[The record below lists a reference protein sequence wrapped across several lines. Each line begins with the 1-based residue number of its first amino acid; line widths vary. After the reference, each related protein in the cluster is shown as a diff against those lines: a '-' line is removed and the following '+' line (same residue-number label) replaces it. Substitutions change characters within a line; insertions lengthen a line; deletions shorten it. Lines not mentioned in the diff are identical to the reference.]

1 MSIVN
6 ALFRKIFDL
15 LLLPFAGL
23 PYWVGITV
31 LGCLLSVAMLWVYKR
46 TSDQDRIDRVKAR
59 IFAGIFEI
67 RLYNDDIR
75 AIFRAQGSIL
85 RNNLQYFGLSL
96 VPLAWMI
103 VPMVLMIGQLNHHYA
118 YDGLAPGAETLLEVE
133 LADGWREHF
142 ANLDEDARP
151 PAELEA
157 PDGVVAEGA
166 PYWFPARQTMV
177 WKLEVERRG
186 HYEVAVHLGEGEDG
200 GTYLKSLDATA
211 GIRRRSPVRH
221 AGAFLDQVM
230 LPAEEALPKGA
241 LVKRMEIT
249 YPAHGI
255 TMDVANRVW
264 LMFLVSIVFA
274 FVIKDRMGVK
284 I

>member
-1 MSIVN
+1 MGIVN
-6 ALFRKIFDL
+6 AIFRQVFDL
-15 LLLPFAGL
+15 LLLPFAAL
-23 PYWVGITV
+23 PYWVGVTV

-67 RLYNDDIR
+67 RLYNDDLR
-75 AIFRAQGSIL
+75 AIFRAQGTIL
-85 RNNLQYFGLSL
+85 KNNLQYFGLSL

-103 VPMVLMIGQLNHHYA
+103 IPMVLMIGQLNHHYG
-118 YDGLAPGAETLLEVE
+118 YDGLAPGAETLLEAE

-142 ANLDEDARP
+142 ADLDEDARP

-157 PDGVVAEGA
+157 PDGVIVEGPA
-166 PYWFPARQTMV
+166 YWFPSRETLV

-186 HYEVAVHLGEGEDG
+186 HYEVAVRLGDGEP
-200 GTYLKSLDATA
+200 YLKSLDATTT
-211 GIRRRSPVRH
+211 IRRRSPVRH
-221 AGAFLDQVM
+221 AGAFVDQIM
-230 LPAEEALPKGA
+230 RPAEAALPKDA
-241 LVKRMEIT
+241 LVQRMAIT
-249 YPAHGI
+249 YPEHGV
-255 TMDVANRVW
+255 TADVANRVW